1 MLYLISVSWGAVS
14 GWWTVACLI
23 IAFLYSIL
31 LYRQSVNISKNWRN
45 TLFAFRTVAVFIL
58 SFLLLAPMIKSVNK
72 HLQKPLVI
80 VLQDNSSSIRQFP
93 AKDFHTAAFIKQLH
107 QLKKILG
114 EDYDVQEFSFSKTL
128 SNGFSTTLNG
138 KQTDISNA
146 IETINSRFANQNIGA
161 VILASDGLYNLGSSP
176 LNVASSLKT
185 NIYTIALGD
194 TIPKRDV
201 LIDHIDFNK
210 TAFLGNDFL
219 ADVFIEARQTK
230 GKTLQLKITEDGR
243 PVLNQQ
249 ISVSVNDFKK
259 SIPIKLNASKKGI
272 RKYQISLFPVAD
284 EVSTT
289 NNTETIY
296 VEVLDNR
303 KKILILFD
311 APHPDIAA
319 VRQSLESNQ
328 NYEVKTSLWSDFE
341 MSKLNDYSLL
351 IFEQLPNNRIDLKPL
366 LTQTARL
373 KLPVWFLL
381 GAQTDISQFNT
392 LQKSVNISS
401 SNQNMQEVFAAPD
414 ASFSSFI
421 LSDSVKTKISN
432 LPPLLAPFGNYSF
445 GAATN
450 VLLKQKIGTVS
461 TSYPLLAF
469 ADDNNW
475 RTAVLAGEGLWRWRL
490 NEFQQFGNH
499 HALDE
504 LLSQSVQYLSVKNNQ
519 KRFNVSASKTVFDE
533 EENVIFRAELYN
545 KANELV
551 NQPDVAMTIKNK
563 DGKTYSYQFSKTNQA
578 YQLDAGI
585 LPFGEYVYS
594 SQTKLGSEIFKAV
607 GNFNVKALVAE
618 AAESAADHQLLY
630 TLAKQNGGEM
640 IFSEQ
645 LGQLPGLIRRNEN
658 IKTIVYEDNTYQ
670 ELIDEKWIFVLLLL
684 LLSTEWFFR
693 RRNGEI

>member
-1 MLYLISVSWGAVS
+1 
-14 GWWTVACLI
+14 
-23 IAFLYSIL
+23 
-31 LYRQSVNISKNWRN
+31 
-45 TLFAFRTVAVFIL
+45 
-58 SFLLLAPMIKSVNK
+58 
-72 HLQKPLVI
+72 
-80 VLQDNSSSIRQFP
+80 
-93 AKDFHTAAFIKQLH
+93 
-107 QLKKILG
+107 
-114 EDYDVQEFSFSKTL
+114 
-128 SNGFSTTLNG
+128 
-138 KQTDISNA
+138 
-146 IETINSRFANQNIGA
+146 
-161 VILASDGLYNLGSSP
+161 
-176 LNVASSLKT
+176 
-185 NIYTIALGD
+185 
-194 TIPKRDV
+194 
-201 LIDHIDFNK
+201 
-210 TAFLGNDFL
+210 
-219 ADVFIEARQTK
+219 
-230 GKTLQLKITEDGR
+230 
-243 PVLNQQ
+243 
-249 ISVSVNDFKK
+249 
-259 SIPIKLNASKKGI
+259 
-272 RKYQISLFPVAD
+272 
-284 EVSTT
+284 
-289 NNTETIY
+289 
-296 VEVLDNR
+296 
-303 KKILILFD
+303 
-311 APHPDIAA
+311 
-319 VRQSLESNQ
+319 
-328 NYEVKTSLWSDFE
+328 
-341 MSKLNDYSLL
+341 
-351 IFEQLPNNRIDLKPL
+351 
-366 LTQTARL
+366 
-373 KLPVWFLL
+373 
-381 GAQTDISQFNT
+381 
-392 LQKSVNISS
+392 
-401 SNQNMQEVFAAPD
+401 
-414 ASFSSFI
+414 
-421 LSDSVKTKISN
+421 

-645 LGQLPGLIRRNEN
+645 LDQLPGLIRRNEN